1 MKTKEE
7 CLAFLAGIEKDIEEH
22 NWETQVHEP
31 SELLS
36 HNDMDEILPHFKL
49 PQPEYVDGSCVHLPA
64 DWLPDEDI
72 ETSKDYREVAEKF
85 FDIYSTL
92 RYEVSREAEGL
103 ELEYAQDLRD
113 MEREYYRS
121 VM

>member
-7 CLAFLAGIEKDIEEH
+7 CLAFLAGVEKSIKEH

-31 SELLS
+31 NELLS
-36 HNDMDEILPHFKL
+36 HDDMSDIIPHFGL
-49 PQPEYVDGSCVHLPA
+49 PLPEHIDNFCVHLPLV
-64 DWLPDEDI
+64 WLPDEDM
-72 ETSKDYREVAEKF
+72 ETSKDYKEVAEKF
-85 FDIYSTL
+85 LAVYDML
-92 RYEVSREAEGL
+92 RYEISREAEGL
-103 ELEYAQDLRD
+103 ELEHAQDLRD

>member
-7 CLAFLAGIEKDIEEH
+7 CLAFLAGVEKDIKEH
-22 NWETQVHEP
+22 NWETQVEEP
-31 SELLS
+31 NDLLS
-36 HNDMDEILPHFKL
+36 HDDMADIIPHFGL
-49 PQPEYVDGSCVHLPA
+49 PLPEYVDNSRVHLPL
-64 DWLPDEDI
+64 DWLSGEDMA
-72 ETSKDYREVAEKF
+72 TSKDYKEVAEKF
-85 FDIYSTL
+85 LDVYDML